1 MKNGAH
7 IPHEDLAFYAM
18 QSLGSAESAAIREHL
33 DECAQCRASLAE
45 ISGDLSLVA
54 MTVDLHPVP
63 EGARQRFL
71 KRIGAAESGAEK
83 VVQMPRTKTMPAAA
97 WIPWAAA
104 AVLALLAVG
113 LGARLY
119 LANTQLQQQSALIAA
134 QSAESRRAHEVMELL
149 TAPRA
154 QHVELTA
161 AQAQPQ
167 PTARAVYLAS
177 RGTLILEA
185 SNLKPVDA
193 DKTYELWLI
202 PADGKAPIPAGVF
215 RPDATGTASV
225 VLPQLPAG
233 VQAKAFGVTVEKAGG
248 SATPT
253 LPILLSGAAPASGE

>member
-7 IPHEDLAFYAM
+7 IPHEDLALYAM
-18 QSLGSAESAAIREHL
+18 QSLGTAESAAIREHVE
-33 DECAQCRASLAE
+33 ECALCRASLAE

-54 MTVDLHPVP
+54 MSVDLQPVP

-71 KRIGAAESGAEK
+71 RRIGAEDAAAEK
-83 VVQMPRTKTMPAAA
+83 VVQMPQAAKRRTA

-104 AVLALLAVG
+104 AVLALVAVA

-134 QSAESRRAHEVMELL
+134 QTAESRRAHEVMELL
-149 TAPRA
+149 TAPLA
-154 QHVELTA
+154 QHVELTS
-161 AQAQPQ
+161 AQARPE

-202 PADGKAPIPAGVF
+202 PANGKAPIPAGVF
-215 RPDATGTASV
+215 RPDAAGTASV
-225 VLPQLPAG
+225 VLPPLPAG

-248 SATPT
+248 SAVPT
-253 LPILLSGAAPASGE
+253 LPIVLSGTAPAAGD

>member
-1 MKNGAH
+1 MMNGAH
-7 IPHEDLAFYAM
+7 IPQEDLALYAM
-18 QSLGSAESAAIREHL
+18 QSLEPAESAAIREHVE
-33 DECAQCRASLAE
+33 ECALCRTSLAE

-54 MTVDLHPVP
+54 MSVDLKPVP

-71 KRIGAAESGAEK
+71 KRIGAAETVAEK
-83 VVQMPRTKTMPAAA
+83 VVQMPQRKTQRAAA

-104 AVLALLAVG
+104 AVLALVAVG
-113 LGARLY
+113 LGAKLY
-119 LANTQLQQQSALIAA
+119 LANTELAQQSALIAA
-134 QSAESRRAHEVMELL
+134 QTAESRRAHEVMELL

-215 RPDATGTASV
+215 RPDAAGTASV
-225 VLPQLPAG
+225 VLPPLPAG
-233 VQAKAFGVTVEKAGG
+233 VQAKAFGVTLEKAGG

-253 LPILLSGAAPASGE
+253 LPILLSGAAPATGG